1 MHMGVGVGCVCASR
15 LCGARATEQNGL
27 GHSYNNAALAG
38 VWGYWYWYDVTDSPE
53 NYRPGRRRSAI
64 GLL

>member
-27 GHSYNNAALAG
+27 GHNYNNAVRSQGCALAC
-38 VWGYWYWYDVTDSPE
+38 WLALP
-53 NYRPGRRRSAI
+53 RA
-64 GLL
+64 